1 MDDRHFGCLHHKI
14 PKKDHWARLHNWT
27 SVFFCLF
34 WRNFAIFSQ
43 RNWIFFGGKIF
54 LFLQCKFNYFLLFFF
69 FWGKFRKKIRYQKN
83 EKKGVNFLIKKN
95 PTELQTPDVHQQNL
109 VTCMHEFVVFR
120 RRRRQRPVVGNVK
133 KNKIWTKFGG
143 KKNSLYKINK
153 INFKTLLFKI
163 KCSIHVVNK

>member
-1 MDDRHFGCLHHKI
+1 
-14 PKKDHWARLHNWT
+14 
-27 SVFFCLF
+27 VFFF
-34 WRNFAIFSQ
+34 V
-43 RNWIFFGGKIF
+43 FFGEISPFFHKEIGFFLGGKFSYFSSVNSTIF
-54 LFLQCKFNYFLLFFF
+54 CFFFLL
-69 FWGKFRKKIRYQKN
+69 GKFRKKIRYQKN
-83 EKKGVNFLIKKN
+83 EKKGVKFLIKKN

-153 INFKTLLFKI
+153 IKFKTLLFKI